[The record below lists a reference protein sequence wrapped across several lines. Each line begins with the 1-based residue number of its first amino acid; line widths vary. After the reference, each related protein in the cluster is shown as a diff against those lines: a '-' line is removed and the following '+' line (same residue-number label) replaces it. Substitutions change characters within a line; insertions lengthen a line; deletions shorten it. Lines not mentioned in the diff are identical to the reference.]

1 MEEVIAATA
10 YLELFIRKITEP
22 ALMETFLRFIT
33 TEKHDDVPILD
44 SLISRIGTNTRV
56 QALCFF
62 WDDPIVF
69 WQKLLSQPKKRTIL

>member
-33 TEKHDDVPILD
+33 TEKHDGQAILD
-44 SLISRIGTNTRV
+44 SLVSRIGTHTRV
-56 QALCFF
+56 
-62 WDDPIVF
+62 
-69 WQKLLSQPKKRTIL
+69 RTWFHMYNFK